1 MLDIE
6 ASDRRAKLISALV
19 EDMIRLAPLLPPP
32 STRRAVEDVRGW
44 AQDLAL
50 LANYIYDAAEASVD
64 CELATAQALP
74 ADS

>member
-19 EDMIRLAPLLPPP
+19 EDMIRLAPLVPPP
-32 STRRAVEDVRGW
+32 MTRPEPDVRGW

-50 LANYIYDAAEASVD
+50 LANYIYDAAEAAVD
-64 CELATAQALP
+64 CELATAAVLP
-74 ADS
+74 TDS